1 MHGNLTSSVFQL
13 RDQLEDLLVSHGDVI
28 ALQHDAGP
36 ASLIHCQSSPHS
48 LWRQPVFALNLTE
61 WFWVN
66 NTPVPPDNL
75 DADPLPDPELDLK
88 ALVEGTKGSWLENA
102 VCPVR
107 VLYVGQSE
115 TRLRGAELSAGLPQ
129 PGLYNLLVRSL
140 FHLTKP
146 LVFPCL
152 CVYIIGWHRSVIVL
166 GGNYIFHFLTTI
178 FYVSYYHK

>member
-1 MHGNLTSSVFQL
+1 MEICSVFQL
-13 RDQLEDLLVSHGDVI
+13 QDQLEDLLVSHGDVI

-48 LWRQPVFALNLTE
+48 LWRQPVFALKLSE

-75 DADPLPDPELDLK
+75 AGDGADPLPDPELDLK
-88 ALVEGTKGSWLENA
+88 ALLEGTKGSWLENA

-129 PGLYNLLVRSL
+129 PGLYNLLVRCV
-140 FHLTKP
+140 FHLTNLP
-146 LVFPCL
+146 VLPCL
-152 CVYIIGWHRSVIVL
+152 CVYIIGGTDPIL
-166 GGNYIFHFLTTI
+166 F
-178 FYVSYYHK
+178 

>member
-1 MHGNLTSSVFQL
+1 MEICSVFQL
-13 RDQLEDLLVSHGDVI
+13 QDQLEDLLVFHGDVI

-48 LWRQPVFALNLTE
+48 LWRQPVFALNLSE

-75 DADPLPDPELDLK
+75 ADDGADPLPDPELDLK
-88 ALVEGTKGSWLENA
+88 ALLEGSKGSWLENA

-115 TRLRGAELSAGLPQ
+115 TQLRGAELSAGLPQ
-129 PGLYNLLVRSL
+129 PGLYNLLVRCA
-140 FHLTKP
+140 FHLTKL
-146 LVFPCL
+146 LVLLFL
-152 CVYIIGWHRSVIVL
+152 CVYI
-166 GGNYIFHFLTTI
+166 TI
-178 FYVSYYHK
+178 NIALC

>member
-1 MHGNLTSSVFQL
+1 MTISVFQL
-13 RDQLEDLLVSHGDVI
+13 QDQLENLLVSRGDVI

-48 LWRQPVFALNLTE
+48 LWRQPVFALNLSE

-66 NTPVPPDNL
+66 TTPAPPENV
-75 DADPLPDPELDLK
+75 DPLPGPELDLK
-88 ALVEGTKGSWLENA
+88 ALVGDAKGSWLENA

-129 PGLYNLLVRSL
+129 PGLYDLLVRRV
-140 FHLTKP
+140 FHLAEL
-146 LVFPCL
+146 LVLPCL
-152 CVYIIGWHRSVIVL
+152 YVYIS
-166 GGNYIFHFLTTI
+166 
-178 FYVSYYHK
+178 